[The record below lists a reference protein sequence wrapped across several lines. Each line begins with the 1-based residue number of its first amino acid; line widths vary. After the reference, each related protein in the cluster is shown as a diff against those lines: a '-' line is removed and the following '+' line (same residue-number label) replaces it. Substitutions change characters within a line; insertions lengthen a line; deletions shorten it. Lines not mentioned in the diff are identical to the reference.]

1 MPGAEDTGMNKSYRS
16 IWNPSLGCYV
26 AAPECATA
34 HPAATSS
41 SRAVRCGQPMRSKA
55 ALVLEPRILFDGA
68 MLVTAI
74 EADSADDGPADAVQE
89 AEPAETS
96 PQAQPATV
104 VTEDAAADE
113 PAEPAADV
121 GEESD
126 EQAAETA
133 TQNTAAENTATEGDA
148 AVSGDSTGP
157 ETVAAAQT
165 EDDADVA
172 TAPEAPSRTEVV
184 FVDSRVNDPAA
195 FGTDGREVVVIAAD
209 QDGLGQI
216 ASALNGRTGIDA
228 IHIVSHGGDGYLSL
242 GSGSITADS
251 LRSADPATLQL
262 IGQALTEDGDI
273 LIYACDYAAGDAGLE
288 AMQLIAD
295 LTGADVAAS
304 SDATGHESL
313 GGDWTLE
320 QSTGAIETAE
330 LAPLAWMSALDFT
343 FTGAGTVGALGMA
356 NNIMGAGVT
365 VVSATYQ
372 GGATQSGTFTAGS
385 GVIFGSDVL
394 GFTSGTLLSTG
405 ENAAGVAGP
414 NNSGGFGSDALSG
427 VDGDPTLDAMAG
439 FPTFDA
445 AILNI
450 NFIPDV
456 PPGGNVGDVG
466 RMTLEIVFG
475 SDEYLEYIGSINDVM
490 EVTVNGQVVSLVPNA
505 SGGESTIGINSV
517 NNTANPALFINNEG
531 AVYNTQMDAFTI
543 TIPMVFDVIV
553 GQTNTIRLAVADAVD
568 SAYDSWLFIRA
579 DSGQTVVVAEDDQV
593 TTAANL
599 PITVD
604 LTANDY
610 SLAGGTMT
618 LTHIQ
623 GDPVTQGQ
631 VITLGSG
638 IQLTVGAGGQVTVTG
653 NGSSA
658 ANDTFTYQVSNGLGG
673 VASATVNVDVTAPN
687 LNPPVARDDVEAV
700 MADGTLS
707 DSVLTNNG
715 NGVDSDPN
723 GDPLSVVQVNLTSFT
738 PGDPITLPSGALL
751 TMNANG
757 SYVYDP
763 NGAFD
768 GLAGGATA
776 TDSFS
781 YTITDGQGGNDT
793 ATVTITVTGV
803 VSNHAPVA
811 VDDSHT
817 VSEEGAAFLG
827 NPLDNDSDADGDPLS
842 FVLGSLTGSN
852 GGTITMDD
860 SGNLV
865 FMAGA
870 AFDDLAVGQSRDT
883 SFTYTVSDGQGGSD
897 TGTITVTVQG
907 VNDAPVA
914 QNDQF
919 DVSED
924 GAHFLGG
931 VLDNDSD
938 VDSSGLWISLNGA
951 IGSNGGTFTL
961 DDSGN
966 LIFLPGASFNSLAA
980 GQTRDTSIT
989 YVVNDNHGGQSAATV
1004 TVTVHGA
1011 NDAPVGEAD
1020 HFLASEDEAIW
1031 LGDVTQNDWDV
1042 EGDPLV
1048 ADTSVFG
1055 PGAQGGFFA
1064 FDDGGNLIFN
1074 PGSDFQ
1080 DLGAGETRDTWFE
1093 YTLYDDHGAAA
1104 VAVVTVT
1111 VLGANDAPVAQSDS
1125 FVAYEDIPVTLGSVT
1140 GNDSDVDGDDLY
1152 LQLIGSA
1159 PGSTGGR
1166 FTVDGDGHLVFDPEG
1181 DFEALGAGD
1190 TLDTSFTYQVHDGQ
1204 GGVGEATVTVTVTG
1218 ANDAPVAAD
1227 DHYDAVADVPT
1238 NLGNPLDNDTDIEGH
1253 ALLLAQTEGA
1263 AGSQGGLF
1271 SVDED
1276 GNLWFDPAGEF
1287 GDLLAGES
1295 RDTHCSYTVTDSQ
1308 GGVGTGTVTVT
1319 VYGAGTNPVVS
1330 MSFDDSMGEPGM
1342 FAPVSYPNQIVFV
1355 DARVTDPA
1363 AFATDGREL
1372 VIINTEADGLVQMA
1386 NALAGRSGIEAIHIV
1401 SHGSEGVMTLGLG
1414 DIQTANLT
1422 PEQIQALQT
1431 LATALTEN
1439 ADILVYACEFA
1450 GGQNG
1455 IDGMLALAQFTQA
1468 DVAASL
1474 FVTGDPALGGNW
1486 SLEATVGSIETGSIA
1501 PQDWGYLLDDPQ
1513 VSPDAEP
1520 VRVVGTPVAKPAP
1533 VVTHVTEPEIRS
1545 AQSADNRLALTVVS
1559 EPAPQSPPTVRVQAL
1574 ETALRDGIAGSSA
1587 WKIGRTETW
1596 TASPLWLEDLVLDGA
1611 LDGNDAD
1618 EPLTAAAGFQAQLQ
1632 RFALG
1637 GADRPLVRAAV
1648 RG

>member
-41 SRAVRCGQPMRSKA
+41 SRAVRCGHPMRSKA

-68 MLVTAI
+68 MLITAI
-74 EADSADDGPADAVQE
+74 EADSADDGPAEVVQE
-89 AEPAETS
+89 AEPEPAPANAVTAAGEET
-96 PQAQPATV
+96 
-104 VTEDAAADE
+104 TEAAADADDA
-113 PAEPAADV
+113 AEPADNPTEDVVAD
-121 GEESD
+121 D
-126 EQAAETA
+126 
-133 TQNTAAENTATEGDA
+133 GDA
-148 AVSGDSTGP
+148 VSEEGAATDA
-157 ETVAAAQT
+157 VAAAQS
-165 EDDADVA
+165 DDDTDVA
-172 TAPEAPSRTEVV
+172 TEPEAPSRTEVV
-184 FVDSRVNDPAA
+184 FVDSRVDDPAA

-209 QDGLGQI
+209 QDGLSQI
-216 ASALNGRTGIDA
+216 AGALDGRTSIDA

-242 GSGSITADS
+242 GSTSITADS
-251 LRSADPATLQL
+251 LRTADPATLQL
-262 IGQALTEDGDI
+262 IGQALTEEGDI
-273 LIYACDYAAGDAGLE
+273 LIYACDYAAGEAGLE

-330 LAPLAWMSALDFT
+330 LAPLAWMNALDFS

-385 GVIFGSDVL
+385 GVTFGSDVL

-414 NNSGGFGSDALSG
+414 NNNGGFGSDALSG
-427 VDGDPTLDAMAG
+427 VDGDATLDAMAG
-439 FPTFDA
+439 YPTFDA

-450 NFIPDV
+450 DFVPDV
-456 PPGGNVGDVG
+456 PPGGSVGDVG

-490 EVTVNGQVVSLVPNA
+490 EVTVNGQVVSLVPN
-505 SGGESTIGINSV
+505 STGGQSTIGINSV
-517 NNTANPALFINNEG
+517 NNTENPALFINNEG

-568 SAYDSWLFIRA
+568 TAYDSWMFIRA
-579 DSGQTVVVAEDDQV
+579 DSGQTVVVAENDQV
-593 TTAANL
+593 STAANL

-610 SLAGGTMT
+610 SLAGGNLT

-623 GDPVTQGQ
+623 GDPVTVGQ

-638 IQLTVGAGGQVTVTG
+638 IELTVGAGGQVTVTG

-687 LNPPVARDDVEAV
+687 LNPPVAQDDVEAV

-715 NGVDSDPN
+715 NGADTDPN

-768 GLAGGATA
+768 GLAGGATT

-781 YTITDGQGGNDT
+781 YTITDGQGGNAT
-793 ATVTITVTGV
+793 ANVTITITGV

-870 AFDDLAVGQSRDT
+870 AFDDLAVGQTRDT
-883 SFTYTVSDGQGGSD
+883 SFTYTVSDSQGASD

-907 VNDAPVA
+907 ANDAPVA
-914 QNDQF
+914 QGDAF

-924 GAHFLGG
+924 GAHFLSG
-931 VLDNDSD
+931 VLGNDSD
-938 VDSSGLWISLNGA
+938 VDSTGLWISLNGVT
-951 IGSNGGTFTL
+951 GSNGGHFTL

-966 LIFLPGASFNSLAA
+966 LIFLPGDSFNSLAV

-989 YVVNDNHGGQSAATV
+989 YVVNDGQGGQSAATV

-1020 HFLASEDEAIW
+1020 HLFASEDTALW
-1031 LGDVTQNDWDV
+1031 LGNVTQNDWDI
-1042 EGDPLV
+1042 EGGPVV
-1048 ADTSVFG
+1048 ADTSVM
-1055 PGAQGGFFA
+1055 GAGDQGGFFV
-1064 FDDGGNLIFN
+1064 FDDGGSLIFN

-1080 DLGAGETRDTWFE
+1080 DLGEGETRDTRFE
-1093 YTLYDDHGAAA
+1093 YTLFDDQGATA
-1104 VAVVTVT
+1104 VAIVTVT
-1111 VLGANDAPVAQSDS
+1111 VLGANDVPVAEDDS
-1125 FVAYEDIPVTLGSVT
+1125 FVAYEDMPVTLGSVT

-1152 LQLIGSA
+1152 LQLVGSA

-1166 FTVDGDGHLVFDPEG
+1166 FTVDGNGHLVFDPEG
-1181 DFEALGAGD
+1181 DFEELAAGD
-1190 TLDTSFTYQVHDGQ
+1190 TRDTSFVYQVNDGH

-1218 ANDAPVAAD
+1218 ANDAPVAGA
-1227 DHYDAVADVPT
+1227 DHYEAVADALTP
-1238 NLGNPLDNDTDIEGH
+1238 LGNPLDNDTDVEGQ
-1253 ALLLAQTEGA
+1253 ALTLQQTQAA
-1263 AGSQGGLF
+1263 AGSQGGWF

-1276 GNLWFDPAGEF
+1276 GQLWFDPAGEF
-1287 GDLLAGES
+1287 NDLLEGET
-1295 RDTHCSYTVTDSQ
+1295 RDTSFNYTVTDSQ
-1308 GGVGTGTVTVT
+1308 GGVGSGTVTVT
-1319 VYGAGTNPVVS
+1319 VYGGLTNPVNPIV
-1330 MSFDDSMGEPGM
+1330 FDDAMGEPAMGM
-1342 FAPVSYPNQIVFV
+1342 PIGFPNQIVFV
-1355 DARVTDPA
+1355 DARVSDPT

-1372 VIINTEADGLVQMA
+1372 VIIDTATDGIVQMA

-1414 DIQTANLT
+1414 DVQTASLDPT
-1422 PEQIQALQT
+1422 QIQALQA
-1431 LATALTEN
+1431 LATALTDN

-1474 FVTGDPALGGNW
+1474 YVTGDPALGGNW
-1486 SLEATVGSIETGSIA
+1486 SLEATVGAIETSSIA
-1501 PQDWGYLLDDPQ
+1501 PQDWGYLLDEPQ
-1513 VSPDAEP
+1513 DGSTAEP

-1533 VVTHVTEPEIRS
+1533 LISHFTEPESRS
-1545 AQSADNRLALTVVS
+1545 AQSPDHRLALSPLS
-1559 EPAPQSPPTVRVQAL
+1559 EPVPQTPPTVRVQAL
-1574 ETALRDGIAGSSA
+1574 ETALRDGIAGASA
-1587 WKIGRTETW
+1587 WKVGRSEAW
-1596 TASPLWLEDLVLDGA
+1596 TAPSLWLEDVLLDGMA
-1611 LDGNDAD
+1611 GDEAD
-1618 EPLTAAAGFQAQLQ
+1618 EPLAASAGFQAQLQ
-1632 RFALG
+1632 RFAQW
-1637 GADRPLVRAAV
+1637 GAGRPLVRAAV